1 MTGPL
6 VRLNRL
12 LAERGAASR
21 RHADDLVRKGVVS
34 VDGKVVTEVGTRV
47 PADALLE
54 VEGRSLPARPRV
66 YLVLNKP
73 TGVLCTNAPEERRPR
88 AIDLVRTPAGTRL
101 FCVGR
106 LDLDS
111 RGLVLLTNDGDFAA
125 RVLHPRYGV
134 PRTYWVRVKGRMTPE
149 AIAALGRG
157 VWLAEGRTGPVRVR
171 IDRRTRDWSMCL
183 VTVREGMNR
192 ELRRIFARVG
202 FPVLELTRTRIGP
215 VSVRGL
221 RPGQARS
228 LTRAEVEGLLR
239 PAASLAAAPPA
250 SVGGRAKTGP
260 AGRGR
265 SRERSR
271 RPARSRAGPLR

>member
-1 MTGPL
+1 MTAPL

-47 PADALLE
+47 PADAVLE
-54 VEGRSLPARPRV
+54 VEGRPLPARPRV

-88 AIDLVRTPAGTRL
+88 AIDLVRPPAGTRL

-134 PRTYWVRVKGRMTPE
+134 PRTYWVRVKGRMTAE
-149 AIAALGRG
+149 AVGALARG
-157 VWLAEGRTGPVRVR
+157 VRLAEGRTGPVRVR
-171 IDRRTRDWSMCL
+171 IDRRTRDWSICL

-192 ELRRIFARVG
+192 ELRRVFARVG
-202 FPVLELTRTRIGP
+202 FPVLDLTRTRIGP

-221 RPGQARS
+221 RPGQARP

-239 PAASLAAAPPA
+239 PAATLLAVPPA
-250 SVGGRAKTGP
+250 SIGQPAETGP
-260 AGRGR
+260 ARRGR
-265 SRERSR
+265 SRPRFP
-271 RPARSRAGPLR
+271 RPTRFRARPLR